1 MQTVLWVIGK
11 TNNNWLSQMLDDY
24 KKRIQKYQRF
34 EILIIPDLKNKVN
47 LSKSVQKKKEGE
59 LVMDRLNESDHLIV
73 LDKDGTQMDSL
84 LFSKFISTKRMGSQ
98 KRLIFLIGGAYGIA
112 DSVYKRANEK
122 ISFSKMTFSHQMIR
136 LFFLEQLYRANSILK
151 NEPYHN

>member
-112 DSVYKRANEK
+112 ESVYKRANEK
-122 ISFSKMTFSHQMIR
+122 ISLSKMTFSHQMIR

>member
-122 ISFSKMTFSHQMIR
+122 ISFSKLTFSHQMIR